1 MGNEITDMVTP
12 NKPNQRQI
20 YPVYILKVL
29 QTYVYFLSF
38 ACKQFLLRF
47 CFQIFHTVG
56 FADFSVS
63 QRNKSI

>member
-12 NKPNQRQI
+12 NKPNQGQI

-38 ACKQFLLRF
+38 CL
-47 CFQIFHTVG
+47 
-56 FADFSVS
+56 
-63 QRNKSI
+63 